1 MSDAGGT
8 SNPYAA
14 RQDLLQSPRTMAT
27 VVHAIV
33 ADKYGPNPE
42 IYDWEP
48 LTMCMELKAD
58 FQVDANPAVMDR
70 WCAIQTLMSS
80 DAFFTRIDAFL
91 SICNTFSNGEP
102 SFAAFSPVT
111 LPEIAWGVA
120 EAAMNRDMLPFSPT
134 IRQYVGVVL
143 KRNGYERGEFPPIL
157 DAVFDARPSVSDVKE
172 GLVHESNSAVLQR
185 YLYDNARDVQ
195 AQFDSLADLRNVD
208 DQLLRRGLLRA
219 LDWNAAQGAK

>member
-1 MSDAGGT
+1 MSDGCGV

-102 SFAAFSPVT
+102 SFSAFSPVT
-111 LPEIAWGVA
+111 LEEVAWGVA

-134 IRQYVGVVL
+134 IREYVRL
-143 KRNGYERGEFPPIL
+143 ICRRNGYESGEFPPIL
-157 DAVFDARPSVSDVKE
+157 DAVFDKKPKLSAVKE
-172 GLVHESNSAVLQR
+172 GLVHENNSAVLQR
-185 YLYDNARDVQ
+185 YLRDNAKDVQ

-208 DQLLRRGLLRA
+208 DQLLRKGLLRA
-219 LDWNAAQGAK
+219 LDWNMLDKAQ